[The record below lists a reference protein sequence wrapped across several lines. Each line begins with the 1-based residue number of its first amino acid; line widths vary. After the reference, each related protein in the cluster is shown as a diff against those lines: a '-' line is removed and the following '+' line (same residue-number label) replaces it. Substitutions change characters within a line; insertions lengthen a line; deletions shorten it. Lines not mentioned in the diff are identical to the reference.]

1 MWSKEKTRQY
11 NKRYAQS
18 HREQIRIRHREYMRK
33 KRHSK
38 IYKSYAWM
46 VSGLI
51 LVRKSD
57 KTISVEPLSIRSN
70 VSQKIIE
77 LSGLD

>member
-1 MWSKEKTRQY
+1 MDRKEKH
-11 NKRYAQS
+11 NL
-18 HREQIRIRHREYMRK
+18 YMREWRK
-33 KRHSK
+33 IPKNRLYNRDYQRKRRHSK
-38 IYKSYAWM
+38 IYKSFEWT

>member
-1 MWSKEKTRQY
+1 MWTKEYTREY
-11 NKRYAQS
+11 NKRYAQN
-18 HREQIRIRHREYMRK
+18 HRAHLRTLHRDYMRK

-38 IYKSYAWM
+38 IRKSYEWK
-46 VSGLI
+46 VQGLI

-57 KTISVEPLSIRSN
+57 KIISVEPLSIRSN

-77 LSGLD
+77 LAGCD